1 MAKGD
6 KPRLIKASQSLRQ
19 RAVNFTTGLD
29 LTLSDEVRA
38 KIETVIAESADT
50 FAQEVLGKLKDM
62 RRQVQAAED
71 DELQRIFI
79 LSNISEIAFDIKGM
93 GGTFGYPLLTHLAKS
108 LYDFVTKLGL
118 PNEAQLEVIS
128 IHIDAMYVVLAHGVG
143 GTDSQTEKELLDNL
157 RVAVVKVQD

>member
-1 MAKGD
+1 MPIERHDPTIQQLGRGHLLTAEVVD
-6 KPRLIKASQSLRQ
+6 HED
-19 RAVNFTTGLD
+19 AVVGFHL
-29 LTLSDEVRA
+29 
-38 KIETVIAESADT
+38 
-50 FAQEVLGKLKDM
+50 Q